1 MVVLETSFRQRAFDG
16 KWERTAKIMDF
27 ANRYSYKNE
36 AGHKVS
42 LIPEKWICI
51 GVYDYLIDEMILADG
66 SKF

>member
-1 MVVLETSFRQRAFDG
+1 MVVLETGFKQRAYDG

-36 AGHKVS
+36 AGNKIS

-51 GVYDYLIDEMILADG
+51 GVYDLLIDKMELKDG
-66 SKF
+66 SIF